1 MRRTPRR
8 LRAVRRLVLAVLST
22 LAGLAGAGEAAA
34 DGGSAA
40 APDVPAEA
48 SIVVDAESGAMIAAD
63 DPGERRPIASTTKLM
78 TALLTLERADP
89 AEVFATAG
97 YDAAPIESQIGLTEG
112 ERLTV
117 RDLLVALLLES
128 ANDAAVTLA
137 EGVEGSVNEFV
148 AAMNERAEKLGL
160 DDTSYANPIGLDDPA
175 NYSTASDLAELTRR
189 LMRNERFRDIV
200 EEPSLPLRSGDVP
213 RVVDNRNDL
222 VGEAPLVDGVK
233 TGYTLGAG
241 HVLVGSAADEGHRV
255 ISVVLGALSET
266 ARDEGTLDL
275 LRYGLDQLV
284 DRRVVSAGE
293 PLARAAVADDA
304 GEPVALAAAR
314 AATVTVIRGERV
326 ETRVEAP
333 EEVAG
338 PLPAGERIGSVRL
351 LHRGEVARRVPLV
364 TADAVPAPGALR
376 RVGDALEDHPW
387 IVVGA
392 AIVLAGGAAIIV
404 MRARRRRAGATA

>member
-1 MRRTPRR
+1 
-8 LRAVRRLVLAVLST
+8 LRATLGLVLAVLVA
-22 LAGLAGAGEAAA
+22 LAGLAGAADAAA
-34 DGGSAA
+34 RGPAP

-48 SIVVDAESGAMIAAD
+48 SIVVDAESGAVIAAE

-89 AEVFATAG
+89 ADVFAAAG

-137 EGVEGSVNEFV
+137 AGVEGSVGGFV
-148 AAMNERAEKLGL
+148 VEMNERAEKLGL
-160 DDTSYANPIGLDDPA
+160 DGTSYANPIGFDDPA
-175 NYSTASDLAELTRR
+175 NYSTAGDLAELARR
-189 LMRNERFRDIV
+189 LMQEERFRDIV
-200 EEPSLPLRSGDVP
+200 EQPRLPLRSGDVP
-213 RVVDNRNDL
+213 RVVENRNDL

-233 TGYTLGAG
+233 TGHTLGAG
-241 HVLVGSAADEGHRV
+241 HVLVGSAADEDHRV
-255 ISVVLGALSET
+255 ISVVLGAPSEA
-266 ARDEGTLDL
+266 ARDEATLDL

-284 DRRVVSAGE
+284 DRRAVSAGE
-293 PLARAAVADDA
+293 TLARAAVAHEA
-304 GEPVALAAAR
+304 AEPVALAAAR
-314 AATVTVIRGERV
+314 PATVTMIRGERV
-326 ETRVEAP
+326 KTRVDAP
-333 EEVAG
+333 EVLEG
-338 PLPAGERIGSVRL
+338 PLPAGERVGSVRVL
-351 LHRGEVARRVPLV
+351 LRGEVAGRVPLV

-387 IVVGA
+387 IVVAA

-404 MRARRRRAGATA
+404 VRARRRRAGATA

>member
-1 MRRTPRR
+1 MRRAPRR
-8 LRAVRRLVLAVLST
+8 LRATLGLVLAVLVA
-22 LAGLAGAGEAAA
+22 LAGLAGAADAAA
-34 DGGSAA
+34 RGPAP

-48 SIVVDAESGAMIAAD
+48 SIVVDAESGAVIAAE

-89 AEVFATAG
+89 ADVFAAAG

-137 EGVEGSVNEFV
+137 AGVEGSVGGFV
-148 AAMNERAEKLGL
+148 VEMNERAEKLGL
-160 DDTSYANPIGLDDPA
+160 DGTSYANPIGFDDPA
-175 NYSTASDLAELTRR
+175 NYSTAGDLAELARR
-189 LMRNERFRDIV
+189 LMQEERFRDIV
-200 EEPSLPLRSGDVP
+200 EQPRLPLRSGDVP
-213 RVVDNRNDL
+213 RVVENRNDL

-233 TGYTLGAG
+233 TGHTLGAG
-241 HVLVGSAADEGHRV
+241 HVLVGSAADEDHRV
-255 ISVVLGALSET
+255 ISVVLGAPSEA
-266 ARDEGTLDL
+266 ARDEATLDL

-284 DRRVVSAGE
+284 DRRVVHAGE
-293 PLARAAVADDA
+293 PLASAAVAHEA
-304 GEPVALAAAR
+304 AEPVALAAAR
-314 AATVTVIRGERV
+314 AATLTVIRGERV
-326 ETRVEAP
+326 ETRVDAP
-333 EEVAG
+333 EVLEG
-338 PLPAGERIGSVRL
+338 PLPAGESVGSVRVL
-351 LHRGEVARRVPLV
+351 RQGEVVKRVPLV

-387 IVVGA
+387 IVVAA
-392 AIVLAGGAAIIV
+392 AIILAGGAAIIV

>member
-1 MRRTPRR
+1 MRRAPRR
-8 LRAVRRLVLAVLST
+8 LRATLGLVLAVLVA
-22 LAGLAGAGEAAA
+22 LAGLAGAADAAA
-34 DGGSAA
+34 RGPAP

-48 SIVVDAESGAMIAAD
+48 SIVVDAESGAVIAAE

-89 AEVFATAG
+89 ADVFAAAG

-137 EGVEGSVNEFV
+137 AGVEGSVGGFV
-148 AAMNERAEKLGL
+148 VEMNERAEKLGL
-160 DDTSYANPIGLDDPA
+160 DGTSYANPIGFDDPA
-175 NYSTASDLAELTRR
+175 NYSTAGDLAELARR
-189 LMRNERFRDIV
+189 LMQEERFRDIV
-200 EEPSLPLRSGDVP
+200 EQPRLPLRSGDVP
-213 RVVDNRNDL
+213 RVVENRNDL

-233 TGYTLGAG
+233 TGHTLGAG
-241 HVLVGSAADEGHRV
+241 HVLVGSAADEDHRV
-255 ISVVLGALSET
+255 ISVVLGAPSEA
-266 ARDEGTLDL
+266 ARDEATLDL

-284 DRRVVSAGE
+284 DRRAVSAGE
-293 PLARAAVADDA
+293 TLARAAVADDA
-304 GEPVALAAAR
+304 GEPIPLAAAR
-314 AATVTVIRGERV
+314 PATVTMIRGERV
-326 ETRVEAP
+326 KTRVDAP
-333 EEVAG
+333 EVLEG
-338 PLPAGERIGSVRL
+338 PLPAGERVGSVRVL
-351 LHRGEVARRVPLV
+351 LRGEVAGRVPLV

-387 IVVGA
+387 IVVAA

-404 MRARRRRAGATA
+404 VRARRRRAGATA